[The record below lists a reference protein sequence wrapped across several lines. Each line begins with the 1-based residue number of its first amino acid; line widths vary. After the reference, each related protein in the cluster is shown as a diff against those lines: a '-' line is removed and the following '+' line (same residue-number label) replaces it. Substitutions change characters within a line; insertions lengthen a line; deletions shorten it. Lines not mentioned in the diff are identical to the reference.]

1 MGIRRRLGIATFLCI
16 LLSAGCNQPLPSWG
30 GRETIDPDLPE
41 LPLLEHPREQDDKV
55 LIRVKEGTLPH
66 LEDHI
71 TELSPGPRTL
81 LVVTSNEP
89 PAASNE
95 EGGGA
100 IALWLRGRNSQRAR
114 LPQFTSGRVNPG
126 TSQDWQ
132 VDLKPGEYLLSI
144 SYPADLS
151 ESEAVLVIR

>member
-1 MGIRRRLGIATFLCI
+1 MGTRRRLRIETFLLI
-16 LLSAGCNQPLPSWG
+16 VIIAGCSHPLPNWG
-30 GRETIDPDLPE
+30 GREAIDPDLPR
-41 LPLLEHPREQDDKV
+41 LPILEHPREQDGKV
-55 LIRVKEGTLPH
+55 LIRVKNGSLPL

-89 PAASNE
+89 QETSNE
-95 EGGGA
+95 EAGGA

-114 LPQFTSGRVNPG
+114 LPQFTSGRVYPG
-126 TSQDWQ
+126 TSQDWE

-144 SYPADLS
+144 SYPAELS
-151 ESEAVLVIR
+151 TSEAVLVIR